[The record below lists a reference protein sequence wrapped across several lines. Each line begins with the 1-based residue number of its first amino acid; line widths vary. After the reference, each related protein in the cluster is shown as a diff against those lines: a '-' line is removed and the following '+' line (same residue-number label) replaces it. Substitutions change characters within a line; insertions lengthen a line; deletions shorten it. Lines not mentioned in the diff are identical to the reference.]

1 MPEYQLELKQI
12 VEYPR
17 CRIYRQFIRTLMDD
31 RSIRVSGCSG
41 LFYFTV
47 LCSYANFRTSYKR
60 LGGIN
65 YTIYPGEWIC
75 KLDELSRW
83 FRTKFQHQALAILDD
98 LQQSNRITY
107 TLLGR
112 GKVIKFKI
120 SGWRRHNKV
129 LDYNAPC
136 QKDTGFFFMPISV
149 ANEIISA
156 NRCSEMD
163 ILLDLWMNTIYNDEQ
178 VQGSDVGPV
187 VYMRNGT
194 GSPLIGYSEL
204 GERWGLSKATVGR
217 ILKKLSAG
225 NYLSLLTFPG
235 RHGSVICLNGYLS
248 TMFQISDVMID
259 KEEVAMTLN
268 ISISLDEND
277 LQDSPCV
284 SNGVFCVSDSHIDR
298 ITKKVAEI
306 LSAQGIPCFNCSQS
320 IYKLSPLSPAC
331 KELNLERGKA
341 GTAES
346 GFPTMFM
353 LHIGC
358 CGQEKAYAFEIVL
371 TRADNK
377 SFGGPHNEK

>member
-47 LCSYANFRTSYKR
+47 LCSYANIRTSYKR

-178 VQGSDVGPV
+178 VQGSYICETAPA
-187 VYMRNGT
+187 
-194 GSPLIGYSEL
+194 L
-204 GERWGLSKATVGR
+204 
-217 ILKKLSAG
+217 
-225 NYLSLLTFPG
+225 LSLATQNW
-235 RHGSVICLNGYLS
+235 V
-248 TMFQISDVMID
+248 SDGDYQKQRLDGFLKNCPQEI
-259 KEEVAMTLN
+259 
-268 ISISLDEND
+268 ISL
-277 LQDSPCV
+277 C
-284 SNGVFCVSDSHIDR
+284 SHSR
-298 ITKKVAEI
+298 GGMAAS
-306 LSAQGIPCFNCSQS
+306 SA
-320 IYKLSPLSPAC
+320 
-331 KELNLERGKA
+331 
-341 GTAES
+341 
-346 GFPTMFM
+346 
-353 LHIGC
+353 
-358 CGQEKAYAFEIVL
+358 
-371 TRADNK
+371 
-377 SFGGPHNEK
+377 